1 MLKKYNKPALTFEQQ
16 LNHLVSRGL
25 QVDNHSDALQQLASI
40 SYYRLSAYWYP
51 FRKRNIEGDVV
62 SFFVPHSNFKQVID
76 LYEFDRKLRLLVL
89 DALERV
95 EVSVRTQITYHMGHK
110 YGAFGYLDP
119 QNFHERFNHT
129 QWISRLNGE
138 IHRSSDEF
146 VNHYKTKYT
155 DFPNIPIWMLTEVM
169 SFGSLSFFY
178 EGLRNARE
186 SGIED
191 KRIVADYFNLHHKR
205 LGNWLH
211 TLTYVRNVCA
221 HHSRLWNRKLAI
233 RPDKAKQAEW
243 LPPVTPR
250 SDRIFYILLIL
261 RQLLRV
267 SGNGNEWAM
276 EVSQLI
282 KPIIEIDSY
291 RIAMGIPGDWVE
303 HPIWK

>member
-16 LNHLVSRGL
+16 LEHLASRGL
-25 QVDNHSDALQQLASI
+25 QIDNQSDALQQLTSI

-51 FRKRNIEGDVV
+51 FRKRNTDETVS
-62 SFFVPHSNFKQVID
+62 SFFSPNSSFEEVVG

-89 DALERV
+89 DALERI
-95 EVSVRTQITYHMGHK
+95 EVSVRTKITYHIGHK

-119 QNFHERFNHT
+119 KNFHEKFNHAK
-129 QWISRLNGE
+129 WVSRLNNE
-138 IHRSSDEF
+138 VHRSSDEF

-155 DFPNIPIWMLTEVM
+155 DYPNIPIWMLTEVM

-178 EGLRNARE
+178 EGLQN
-186 SGIED
+186 SQKLGVED
-191 KRIVADYFNLHHKR
+191 KKAVANYFDLHHKR

-233 RPDKAKQAEW
+233 RPDKAKQSEW
-243 LPPVTPR
+243 LPPMTPR

-261 RQLLRV
+261 RQLLRA
-267 SGNGNEWAM
+267 SGNGDEWAIQIN
-276 EVSQLI
+276 QLI
-282 KPIIEIDSY
+282 TPIAATNSY
-291 RIAMGIPGDWVE
+291 RVAMGLPPNWVE